1 MNREAH
7 SLCSVIITCFQRE
20 KYIESSVLSVY
31 NQTYRPI
38 ECIVINDGSTD
49 KSLDKLLTLKEEIS
63 GRNDFELVIRSTE
76 NKGACAAR
84 NLGFSISSGVY
95 IQNLDSDDILHPK
108 KLEFQINALNEHPN
122 SKSAWAPLK
131 RFEDHEE
138 DFIIENL
145 ANEFIEVQAEEN
157 PFIPQFISSAGLHRR
172 EVFENAGLW
181 TESLSRWQD
190 FEYQVRVMTIVD
202 KYVQFD
208 DAMYFFRQHNN
219 GRINDMFSIAKGV
232 NAGFE
237 AMLSLESHLSRNQ
250 KSIQAVRKVLRDSYA
265 SLFKTAILNSL
276 TDESLQALKFCL
288 KWSSTLKYEVK
299 IYILF
304 SLIKFLPLSVSKLIL
319 RLRKFL

>member
-7 SLCSVIITCFQRE
+7 PLCSVIITCFQRE

-49 KSLDKLLTLKEEIS
+49 NTWDKLLTLKEEIS

-190 FEYQVRVMTIVD
+190 FEYQVRVMAIVD

-232 NAGFE
+232 NAGFA
-237 AMLSLESHLSRNQ
+237 AMLSLESHLSRDQ

-276 TDESLQALKFCL
+276 TDESLKALKFCL
-288 KWSSTLKYEVK
+288 KWGSTLQYKVK

-304 SLIKFLPLSVSKLIL
+304 LLIKFLPLSVSKLIL